1 MDRERRPGAF
11 AALRHRNYRLFFIGQ
26 TISLVGTWMQRL
38 AQAWLVLQLTGS
50 PFLLGLVGALQWLP
64 VLCLSLIGGAVA
76 DRTSR
81 RSLLIVT
88 QTVKMLQAIVLG
100 TLILTGAV
108 RFWHVALLA
117 AILGTA
123 HAFDVPARQAFLSEM
138 VEGTHVMNAV
148 ALNSTIANVARLLGP
163 AVAGATIAWT
173 GMAWAFLANGLSFIP
188 VILALL
194 LMRVRPSQAAGK
206 TTGILA
212 QLREGL
218 AYLARTPPALQVVV
232 LLAAENIF
240 VMNFTNLTTVFAKN
254 VLHMQATGFGLL
266 VSAQGAG
273 AMVGAV
279 SVASLSHLGPQPKLL
294 FGGAFVMALSS
305 VALAAV
311 HTFPLAAIALGV
323 AGASMVTFTA
333 TVNTTLQLNAPA
345 HMRGR
350 VMAVFSIVMGGMT
363 PLGALVSG
371 TLAQIWGAS
380 GAFGIGG
387 LAGLA
392 AVAAVVRWRL
402 RQAPEPRRPLGAR
415 RPLGTNGGD
424 GRRRAVAGRTG
435 DAAPELG
442 AGNAGSGV
450 ARAFT
455 PQEYVEQDQDRDRVH
470 HLAHHPHQGSAQ
482 VQVFERGEAPQPGDP
497 GVVAVQRPAGER
509 EAEP

>member
-212 QLREGL
+212 QLRGGL
-218 AYLARTPPALQVVV
+218 AYLARTPPAPPV
-232 LLAAENIF
+232 
-240 VMNFTNLTTVFAKN
+240 
-254 VLHMQATGFGLL
+254 
-266 VSAQGAG
+266 
-273 AMVGAV
+273 
-279 SVASLSHLGPQPKLL
+279 
-294 FGGAFVMALSS
+294 
-305 VALAAV
+305 
-311 HTFPLAAIALGV
+311 GV

-509 EAEP
+509 EAESQEKVHEIGRDHQAEPEPE